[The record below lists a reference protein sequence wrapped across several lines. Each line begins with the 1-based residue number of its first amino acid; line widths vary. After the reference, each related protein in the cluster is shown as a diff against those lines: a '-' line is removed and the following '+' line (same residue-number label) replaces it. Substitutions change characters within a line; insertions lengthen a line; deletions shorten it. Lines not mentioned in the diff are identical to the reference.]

1 MRPLSPRQ
9 LGMLSVFA
17 EGPIDATDAFVWYDN
32 RTLNSLLARKLLSL
46 AARRSTRHSGKMG
59 LTWAGMEALREGRS
73 RVRVLKAAR
82 EFADYAARQ
91 RR

>member
-9 LGMLSVFA
+9 LEMLSVFA

-32 RTLNSLLARKLLSL
+32 RTLNSLLDRKLLSL
-46 AARRSTRHSGKMG
+46 VARRSTRHSGKMG
-59 LTWAGMEALREGRS
+59 LTQVGMEALREAGK
-73 RVRVLKAAR
+73 RVRVLKAAK
-82 EFADYAARQ
+82 EFAAYVERQ